1 MGNANSALLDNI
13 VQGSNFDRDEVD
25 RLRKRF
31 MKLDKDNSGTIER
44 DEFLSLPQVSSN
56 PLATRMI
63 AIFDED
69 GGGDVDFQEFVSG
82 LSAFSSKGNKEEKLR
97 FAFKVYDIDRDGY
110 ISNGELFIVL
120 KMMVGSNL
128 KDQQLQQIVDKTIM
142 EADLDR
148 DGKISFE
155 EFTRMVENTD
165 VSMSMTLGM
174 LVSSPIGVRRGE
186 PSTADF
192 RGRSVLAVRRDTREH
207 EEAFGARGTGRERG
221 QIYRVYRIIHP
232 ATTDMSC
239 HSSSCSL
246 RLSLKPAF
254 FSHPSSTCV

>member
-1 MGNANSALLDNI
+1 MAEANDAAVYEARRHQTGSSQILDNI
-13 VQGSNFDRDEVD
+13 VSISNFDREEVD

-128 KDQQLQQIVDKTIM
+128 KDMQLQQIVDKTIM
-142 EADLDR
+142 EADQDG

-155 EFTRMVENTD
+155 EFTRMVESTD
-165 VSMSMTLGM
+165 VSMSMTL
-174 LVSSPIGVRRGE
+174 
-186 PSTADF
+186 DQF
-192 RGRSVLAVRRDTREH
+192 
-207 EEAFGARGTGRERG
+207 
-221 QIYRVYRIIHP
+221 
-232 ATTDMSC
+232 
-239 HSSSCSL
+239 
-246 RLSLKPAF
+246 
-254 FSHPSSTCV
+254 

>member
-1 MGNANSALLDNI
+1 MAIRSVNSLLLTPTPFY
-13 VQGSNFDRDEVD
+13 S
-25 RLRKRF
+25 
-31 MKLDKDNSGTIER
+31 
-44 DEFLSLPQVSSN
+44 
-56 PLATRMI
+56 MI

-128 KDQQLQQIVDKTIM
+128 KDMQLQQIVDKTIM
-142 EADLDR
+142 EADLDK

-165 VSMSMTLGM
+165 VSMSMTLGEFDHRQDEYSHNADSWNRSI
-174 LVSSPIGVRRGE
+174 LAEAPISTTAKT
-186 PSTADF
+186 PSAALQLTVELPELLISITLHCTA
-192 RGRSVLAVRRDTREH
+192 LILH
-207 EEAFGARGTGRERG
+207 
-221 QIYRVYRIIHP
+221 HW
-232 ATTDMSC
+232 
-239 HSSSCSL
+239 
-246 RLSLKPAF
+246 RLP
-254 FSHPSSTCV
+254 T